1 MNDSAEPLFGTTAR
15 STVAAI
21 LGCQSYDFLPQE
33 QYDLWKDLILNFN
46 PNMMS

>member
-1 MNDSAEPLFGTTAR
+1 
-15 STVAAI
+15 VAAI